1 MRLAPTGRAKR
12 AVLPMMLA
20 GAMVALAACSEV
32 IRNHGYIPLQEDLDG
47 LVVGVDSRG
56 SVEDIIGKPS
66 SSGVLQGG
74 DWFYVGSKMRH
85 YAWKKPQEIDRQV
98 VALRFDGDT
107 LANVERFGLE
117 QGRVVTLSR
126 RVTETT
132 VRDVTF
138 IRQII
143 RNFGQINLGEQLG
156 G

>member
-66 SSGVLQGG
+66 SSWP
-74 DWFYVGSKMRH
+74 D
-85 YAWKKPQEIDRQV
+85 
-98 VALRFDGDT
+98 
-107 LANVERFGLE
+107 
-117 QGRVVTLSR
+117 
-126 RVTETT
+126 
-132 VRDVTF
+132 
-138 IRQII
+138 
-143 RNFGQINLGEQLG
+143 QLG
-156 G
+156 RTTRRLSAKLSFCGPKIFQNFWAPSCDRAASLPA